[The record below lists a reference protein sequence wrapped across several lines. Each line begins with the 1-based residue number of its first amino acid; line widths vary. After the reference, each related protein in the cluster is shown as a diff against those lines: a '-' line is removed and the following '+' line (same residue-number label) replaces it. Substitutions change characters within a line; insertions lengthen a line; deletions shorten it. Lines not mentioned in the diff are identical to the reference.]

1 MDFEWDA
8 QQQALQK
15 EVQDFIAKEVNIEE
29 LDEEEGEG
37 ARSPKTQAVYDK
49 IHDRGWRA
57 ISWPTEYGGQGGSR
71 VDQYLVEEEFAR
83 VGLSVGGG
91 GSGGPTILAG
101 GTQEQ
106 KDYYIAKLINGEYS
120 FCQGFTEPSGG
131 ADLAGLQCRA
141 TKDGDDYVI
150 NGQKMYTS
158 GAHRGTHIYL
168 MARTDPDSKRNAG
181 ISIFLIPMTTPGIT
195 VRPLWTIQN
204 EPRAPRG
211 TTYGTYRTNETFF
224 EDVRVPA
231 SYILGEVNNGWNLS
245 AMGLNLDRIGAGR
258 YLRSVER
265 DEDIVNWVKDPKN
278 GVVAEHLKNDP
289 KAPEGTTYGTPRTN
303 ETFFEDVRVPAS
315 CILGEVNNGWNLSAM
330 RLNLDRVGASRYY
343 GSVARDED
351 IVNWVKDPK
360 NAEAA
365 ANIKNDPSAR
375 DRLAECWT
383 EAQVCRLMTM
393 RSMSIV
399 EHDGKFTYEGSAE
412 KVWAPEHGVKITET
426 VAQLLGPYAQL
437 LNGAADAVESGIYAH
452 NMLGAFQSGINHG
465 STQIMRDQ
473 VAQRGLGLPRNR

>member
-1 MDFEWDA
+1 MEFEYTTA
-8 QQQALQK
+8 QRALQK
-15 EVQDFIAKEVNIEE
+15 EVQDFIAQEIEGKEF
-29 LDEEEGEG
+29 DDEGEG
-37 ARSPKTQAVYDK
+37 DFGPRTKAIYDK
-49 IHDRGWRA
+49 MRDRGWKC
-57 ISWPTEYGGQGGSR
+57 ISWPKQYGGQGGNR
-71 VDQYLVEEEFAR
+71 LDQYIVEEEFTR
-83 VGLSVGGG
+83 VGFNTGAGGG
-91 GSGGPTILAG
+91 TGPAILAG

-106 KDYYIAKLINGEYS
+106 KDYFIPRLISGEITFAS
-120 FCQGFTEPSGG
+120 GFTEPSGG

-158 GAHRGTHIYL
+158 SAHSSTHLYL

-181 ISIFLIPMTTPGIT
+181 ISIFLIPMDTPGIT

-204 EPRAPRG
+204 DPRAPRG
-211 TTYGTYRTNETFF
+211 TTYGNFRTNETFF

-231 SYILGEVNNGWNLS
+231 SS
-245 AMGLNLDRIGAGR
+245 
-258 YLRSVER
+258 
-265 DEDIVNWVKDPKN
+265 
-278 GVVAEHLKNDP
+278 
-289 KAPEGTTYGTPRTN
+289 
-303 ETFFEDVRVPAS
+303 
-315 CILGEVNNGWNLSAM
+315 ILGEVNNGWNLSAM

-351 IVNWVKDPK
+351 IMNWVKAPE
-360 NAEAA
+360 NAALSA
-365 ANIKNDPSAR
+365 HIRNNPSAR

-399 EHDGKFTYEGSAE
+399 EHDQKFTYEGSAE
-412 KVWAPEHGVKITET
+412 KVWAPEHGMKVTELI
-426 VAQLLGPYAQL
+426 AQVLGPYAQL
-437 LNGAADAVESGIYAH
+437 LNGAEDAIESGVYAH